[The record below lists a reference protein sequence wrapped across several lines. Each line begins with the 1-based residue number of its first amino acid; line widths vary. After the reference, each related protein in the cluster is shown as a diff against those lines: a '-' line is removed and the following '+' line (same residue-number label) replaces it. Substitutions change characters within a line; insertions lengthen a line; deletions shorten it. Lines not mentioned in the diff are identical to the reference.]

1 MVMEWESKLHDKN
14 QEMNLLVDRYEKK
27 VRSMSTELEEQD
39 NGLAQFRETISEL
52 NLKCTNLTDELDS
65 VTQQKNKFQSD
76 KDKYMKMNERL

>member
-1 MVMEWESKLHDKN
+1 MEWESKLHDKN
-14 QEMNLLVDRYEKK
+14 QEMNLLADRYEKK